1 MTNPTDP
8 EIRHMKW
15 WGWGHEDVSFSDADK
30 PKLWPYLSGE
40 LGLEQVEPT
49 PPVKFDDVYLP
60 AAKENA
66 PFLATLREG
75 LADDQFSADKK
86 DRLIHAAGKA
96 FRDLFRLRR
105 GQVEFAPDLVVYPA
119 SEDDVVTIVKAAHT
133 HNVVLIPFGGGS
145 NIAGCLE
152 PKDREG
158 RSIVS
163 LDMCRM
169 HCVLSVDKKS
179 LIARIQPGVYGPHME
194 EQLEAEGVT
203 LGHFPDSF
211 VHSTLGGWVAT
222 RSAGMQS
229 DKYGKIEDMV
239 IALRMVTPSGTI
251 VTRTVPNTSNGID
264 VRHLCVGSEG
274 ILGVITE
281 VTMQVHRVP
290 EYKMF
295 EGWLFPDFES
305 GIKAIHEC
313 MRHGVMPIITRL
325 NDPGKTAL
333 SAAFKK
339 VEPPLKQKIGAAMK
353 WYLRAIKGIDFTKC
367 CMMTT
372 AYEGDY
378 DTFHMQRRESNHVF
392 RKHGGINLG
401 EGPGNSF
408 KEAKYDFPHVRD
420 YLMDRGVM
428 GDVSET
434 STTWDNLHNLYT
446 KTLVNIRQ
454 AIRDTGVDP
463 WVGCHISHNYHTGA
477 SLYFTFGCR
486 QIEGRELEQYL
497 YIKKAAE
504 DSFLQ
509 NGGTVSHHHA
519 VGTEHLPWIEAD
531 LSPTGVRAVR
541 ALKDGLDPN
550 GVMNPGK
557 IIPGPEP
564 LCEWGLTDEAIESFN
579 KAD

>member
-1 MTNPTDP
+1 MD
-8 EIRHMKW
+8 
-15 WGWGHEDVSFSDADK
+15 
-30 PKLWPYLSGE
+30 
-40 LGLEQVEPT
+40 
-49 PPVKFDDVYLP
+49 
-60 AAKENA
+60 
-66 PFLATLREG
+66 
-75 LADDQFSADKK
+75 
-86 DRLIHAAGKA
+86 
-96 FRDLFRLRR
+96 
-105 GQVEFAPDLVVYPA
+105 FAPDLIVYPA
-119 SEDDVVTIVKAAHT
+119 SEADVVAVVKAAHE
-133 HNVVLIPFGGGS
+133 HNAVLIPFGGGT
-145 NIAGCLE
+145 NIAGCIE
-152 PKDREG
+152 PKDRDG
-158 RSIVS
+158 RFIVS

-169 HCVLSVDKKS
+169 HRVLAVDKKS
-179 LIARIQPGVYGPHME
+179 LLARMEAGVYGPHME

-264 VRHLCVGSEG
+264 VRSLCVGSEG

-281 VTMQVHRVP
+281 VTMQVHRLP
-290 EYKMF
+290 EYKLF

-305 GIKAIHEC
+305 GIHGIHEC
-313 MRHGVMPIITRL
+313 VRHGTMPVITRL

-339 VEPPLKQKIGAAMK
+339 VESPLKQKIGAVMK
-353 WYLRAIKGIDFTKC
+353 WYLRNIKGIDFTKC

-378 DTFHMQRRESNHVF
+378 DTFHMQRRESNRVF
-392 RKHGGINLG
+392 RKHGGVNLG

-434 STTWDNLHNLYT
+434 STTWENLHNLYT
-446 KTLVNIRQ
+446 KTLANIQ
-454 AIRDTGVDP
+454 KAIRDTGVDP

-486 QIEGRELEQYL
+486 QIKGREMDQYL

-519 VGTEHLPWIEAD
+519 IGTEHLPWIEAD
-531 LSPTGVRAVR
+531 LSPTGLKAVR
-541 ALKDGLDPN
+541 AIKDGLDPKS
-550 GVMNPGK
+550 VMNPGK
-557 IIPGPEP
+557 ILPGPDP
-564 LCEWGLTDEAIESFN
+564 LREWGLTDEAIASFN

>member
-1 MTNPTDP
+1 MADP

-15 WGWGHEDVSFSDADK
+15 WGWGHEDVSFSDVDK

-40 LGLEQVEPT
+40 LGLKQVEPT
-49 PPVKFDDVYLP
+49 PPVKFDDVHLP

-66 PFLATLREG
+66 PFITALRDALAH
-75 LADDQFSADKK
+75 DQFSVDKK

-105 GQVEFAPDLVVYPA
+105 GQVDFAPDLIAYPA
-119 SEDDVVTIVKAAHT
+119 SEADVVAIVKAAHE
-133 HNVVLIPFGGGS
+133 HNAVLIPFGGGT
-145 NIAGCLE
+145 NIAGCIE
-152 PKDREG
+152 PKDRDE
-158 RSIVS
+158 RFIVS

-169 HCVLSVDKKS
+169 HRVLAVDKKS
-179 LIARIQPGVYGPHME
+179 LLARIEAGVYGPHME
-194 EQLEAEGVT
+194 EQLESAGVT

-264 VRHLCVGSEG
+264 VRSLCVGSEG

-281 VTMQVHRVP
+281 VTMQVHRLP

-305 GIKAIHEC
+305 GIHAIHEC
-313 MRHGVMPIITRL
+313 MRHGTMPVITRL

-339 VEPPLKQKIGAAMK
+339 VEPPLKQKIGAVMK
-353 WYLRAIKGIDFTKC
+353 WYLRNIKGIDFTKC

-378 DTFHMQRRESNHVF
+378 GTFHMQRRESNRVF
-392 RKHGGINLG
+392 RKYGGVNLG

-446 KTLVNIRQ
+446 KTITNIQ
-454 AIRDTGVDP
+454 KAIRDTGVDP

-486 QIEGRELEQYL
+486 QIEGRELDQYL

-531 LSPTGVRAVR
+531 LSPAGLKAVR
-541 ALKDGLDPN
+541 AIKDGLDPKS
-550 GVMNPGK
+550 VMNPGK
-557 IIPGPEP
+557 ILPGPDP
-564 LCEWGLTDEAIESFN
+564 LREWGLTNEAIESFN

>member
-1 MTNPTDP
+1 MA
-8 EIRHMKW
+8 EYQVRHMKW
-15 WGWGHEDVSFSDADK
+15 WGWGDEDVTFSDADK
-30 PKLWPYLSGE
+30 PKLWPYLGGE
-40 LGLEQVEPT
+40 LGLEEGVPV
-49 PPVKFDDVYLP
+49 PPVSFEEINLP
-60 AAKENA
+60 AAKTNL
-66 PFLATLREG
+66 PFTAALEG
-75 LADDQFSADKK
+75 ALKADQISEDKK

-96 FRDLFRLRR
+96 FRDLLRLRR
-105 GQVEFAPDLVVYPA
+105 GQVDYAPDLIVYP
-119 SEDDVVTIVKAAHT
+119 SNEDDVVAIIKAANEHDA
-133 HNVVLIPFGGGS
+133 VIIPFGGGT

-152 PKDREG
+152 PKDRNG
-158 RSIVS
+158 RFIVS
-163 LDMCRM
+163 LDMWRM
-169 HCVLSVDKKS
+169 NRVLSVDKKS
-179 LIARIQPGVYGPHME
+179 LIARIQAGVYGPHME
-194 EQLEAEGVT
+194 QQLEQEDVT

-264 VRHLCVGSEG
+264 VRSLCVGSEG

-281 VTMQVHRVP
+281 VTVQVHRLA

-313 MRHGVMPIITRL
+313 MRLGVMPVITRL

-339 VEPPLKQKIGAAMK
+339 PESGLKAKISALVK
-353 WYLRAIKGIDFTKC
+353 WYLRAIKGFDFNQC

-378 DTFHMQRRESNHVF
+378 DTFHMQRRESSHIF
-392 RKHGGINLG
+392 RKHDGFCLG
-401 EGPGNSF
+401 EGPGKSF
-408 KEAKYDFPHVRD
+408 QEAKYDFPHVRD

-434 STTWDNLHNLYT
+434 STTWDNLLNLYS
-446 KTLVNIRQ
+446 KTLSNIDQ
-454 AIRDTGVDP
+454 AIRNTGVDP

-504 DSFLQ
+504 DSFME

-519 VGTEHLPWIEAD
+519 VGTEHLPWIEED
-531 LSPTGVRAVR
+531 LSPAGVKAVK
-541 ALKDGLDPN
+541 AIKDGLDPN

-557 IIPGPEP
+557 IIPGDDP
-564 LCEWGLTDEAIESFN
+564 LREWGISDEAIQSFE
-579 KAD
+579 KAN

>member
-1 MTNPTDP
+1 MADP

-15 WGWGHEDVSFSDADK
+15 WGWGHEDVNFSDADK

-40 LGLEQVEPT
+40 LGLEYVEPT
-49 PPVKFDDVYLP
+49 PPVKFDDVHLP
-60 AAKENA
+60 ARKENA
-66 PFLATLREG
+66 PFIAALRDALAH
-75 LADDQFSADKK
+75 DQFSVDKK

-105 GQVEFAPDLVVYPA
+105 GQVDFAPDLIVYPA
-119 SEDDVVTIVKAAHT
+119 SEVDVVAIVKAAHE
-133 HNVVLIPFGGGS
+133 HNAVLIPFGGGT
-145 NIAGCLE
+145 NIAGCIE
-152 PKDREG
+152 PKDCDERF
-158 RSIVS
+158 IVS

-169 HCVLSVDKKS
+169 HRVLEVDKKS
-179 LIARIQPGVYGPHME
+179 LLARIEAGVYGPHME
-194 EQLEAEGVT
+194 EQLEVEGVT

-264 VRHLCVGSEG
+264 VRSLCVGSEG

-281 VTMQVHRVP
+281 VTMQVHHLP

-295 EGWLFPDFES
+295 EGWLLPDFES
-305 GIKAIHEC
+305 GIHAIHEC
-313 MRHGVMPIITRL
+313 IRHGTMPVITRL

-339 VEPPLKQKIGAAMK
+339 VEPPLKQKIGTAMK
-353 WYLRAIKGIDFTKC
+353 WYLRNIKGIDFTKC

-378 DTFHMQRRESNHVF
+378 DTFHIQRRESNRVF
-392 RKHGGINLG
+392 RKHGGVNLG

-446 KTLVNIRQ
+446 KTITNIQ
-454 AIRDTGVDP
+454 KAIRATGVDP

-531 LSPTGVRAVR
+531 LSPTGLKAVR
-541 ALKDGLDPN
+541 AIKDGLDPKS
-550 GVMNPGK
+550 VMNPGK
-557 IIPGPEP
+557 ILPGPDP
-564 LCEWGLTDEAIESFN
+564 LHEWGLTDEAIQSFN

>member
-1 MTNPTDP
+1 MADP

-15 WGWGHEDVSFSDADK
+15 WGWGHEDVSFSDVDK

-49 PPVKFDDVYLP
+49 PPVKFDDVHLP

-66 PFLATLREG
+66 PFIAALRAALAH
-75 LADDQFSADKK
+75 DQFSVDKK

-105 GQVEFAPDLVVYPA
+105 GQVDFAPDLIVYPA
-119 SEDDVVTIVKAAHT
+119 SEVDVVAIVKAAHE
-133 HNVVLIPFGGGS
+133 HNAVLIPFGGGT
-145 NIAGCLE
+145 NIAGCIE
-152 PKDREG
+152 PKDRDE
-158 RSIVS
+158 RFIVS

-169 HCVLSVDKKS
+169 HRVLAVDKKS
-179 LIARIQPGVYGPHME
+179 LLARIEAGVYGPHME

-264 VRHLCVGSEG
+264 VRSLCVGSEG

-281 VTMQVHRVP
+281 VTVQVHRLP
-290 EYKMF
+290 EKKMF

-305 GIKAIHEC
+305 GIHAIHEC
-313 MRHGVMPIITRL
+313 MRHGTMPVITRL

-353 WYLRAIKGIDFTKC
+353 WYLRNIKGIDFTKC

-378 DTFHMQRRESNHVF
+378 NTFHMQRRESNRVF
-392 RKHGGINLG
+392 RKHGGVNLG

-446 KTLVNIRQ
+446 KTITNIQ
-454 AIRDTGVDP
+454 KAIRDTGVDP

-486 QIEGRELEQYL
+486 QIEGRELDQYL

-531 LSPTGVRAVR
+531 LSPAGLKAVR
-541 ALKDGLDPN
+541 AIKDGLDPKS
-550 GVMNPGK
+550 VMNPGK
-557 IIPGPEP
+557 ILPGPDP
-564 LCEWGLTDEAIESFN
+564 LREWGLTDEAIQSFN

>member
-1 MTNPTDP
+1 MADP

-15 WGWGHEDVSFSDADK
+15 WGWGHEDVSFSDVDK

-49 PPVKFDDVYLP
+49 PPVKFDDVHLP

-66 PFLATLREG
+66 PFIAALRDALAH
-75 LADDQFSADKK
+75 DQFSVDKK

-105 GQVEFAPDLVVYPA
+105 GQVDFAPDLIVYPA
-119 SEDDVVTIVKAAHT
+119 SEVDVVAIVKAAHE
-133 HNVVLIPFGGGS
+133 HNAVLIPFGGGT
-145 NIAGCLE
+145 NIAGCIE
-152 PKDREG
+152 PKDRDE
-158 RSIVS
+158 RFIVS

-169 HCVLSVDKKS
+169 HRVLAVDKKS
-179 LIARIQPGVYGPHME
+179 LLARIEAGVYGPHME

-264 VRHLCVGSEG
+264 VRSLCVGSEG

-281 VTMQVHRVP
+281 VTVQVHRLP
-290 EYKMF
+290 EKKMF

-305 GIKAIHEC
+305 GIHAIHEC
-313 MRHGVMPIITRL
+313 MRHGTMPVITRL

-353 WYLRAIKGIDFTKC
+353 WYLRNIKGIDFTKC

-378 DTFHMQRRESNHVF
+378 DTFHMQRRESNRVF
-392 RKHGGINLG
+392 RKHGGVNLG

-446 KTLVNIRQ
+446 KTITNIKK

-486 QIEGRELEQYL
+486 QIEGRELDQYL

-531 LSPTGVRAVR
+531 LSPAGLKAVR
-541 ALKDGLDPN
+541 AIKDGLDPKS
-550 GVMNPGK
+550 VMNPGK
-557 IIPGPEP
+557 ILPGPDP
-564 LCEWGLTDEAIESFN
+564 LREWGLTDEAIQSFN

>member
-1 MTNPTDP
+1 MA
-8 EIRHMKW
+8 EYQVRHMKW
-15 WGWGHEDVSFSDADK
+15 WGWGDEDVTFSDADK
-30 PKLWPYLSGE
+30 PKLWPYLGGE
-40 LGLEQVEPT
+40 LGMEEGVPV
-49 PPVKFDDVYLP
+49 PPVSFEEINLP
-60 AAKENA
+60 AAKTNL
-66 PFLATLREG
+66 PFTAALKGALK
-75 LADDQFSADKK
+75 ADQISEDKK

-96 FRDLFRLRR
+96 FRDLLRLRR
-105 GQVEFAPDLVVYPA
+105 GHVDYAPDLIVYP
-119 SEDDVVTIVKAAHT
+119 SNEDDVVAIIKAANEHDA
-133 HNVVLIPFGGGS
+133 VIIPFGGGT

-152 PKDREG
+152 PKDRNG
-158 RSIVS
+158 RFIVS
-163 LDMCRM
+163 LDMWRM
-169 HCVLSVDKKS
+169 NRVLSVDKKS
-179 LIARIQPGVYGPHME
+179 LIARIQAGVYGPHME
-194 EQLEAEGVT
+194 EQLEQEDVT

-264 VRHLCVGSEG
+264 VRSLCVGSEG

-281 VTMQVHRVP
+281 VTVQVHRLP
-290 EYKMF
+290 EHKMF

-313 MRHGVMPIITRL
+313 MRLGVMPVITRL

-339 VEPPLKQKIGAAMK
+339 PESGLKSKISALVK
-353 WYLRAIKGIDFTKC
+353 WYLRAIKGFDFNQC

-378 DTFHMQRRESNHVF
+378 DTFHMQRRESSHIF
-392 RKHGGINLG
+392 RKHDGFCLG
-401 EGPGNSF
+401 EGPGKSF
-408 KEAKYDFPHVRD
+408 QEAKYDFPHVRD

-434 STTWDNLHNLYT
+434 STTWDNLLNLYS
-446 KTLVNIRQ
+446 KTLSNIDQ
-454 AIRDTGVDP
+454 AIRNTGVDP

-504 DSFLQ
+504 DSFME

-519 VGTEHLPWIEAD
+519 VGTEHLPWIEED
-531 LSPTGVRAVR
+531 LSPAGVKAVK
-541 ALKDGLDPN
+541 AIKDGLDPN

-557 IIPGPEP
+557 IIPGDDP
-564 LCEWGLTDEAIESFN
+564 LREWGISDEAIQSFE
-579 KAD
+579 KAN

>member
-1 MTNPTDP
+1 MADP
-8 EIRHMKW
+8 KIRHMKW

-49 PPVKFDDVYLP
+49 PPVKIDDVHLP

-66 PFLATLREG
+66 PFVAALRDALKE
-75 LADDQFSADKK
+75 DQFSVDKK

-105 GQVEFAPDLVVYPA
+105 GQVDFAPDLVVFPA
-119 SEDDVVTIVKAAHT
+119 SEDDVVAIVKAAHE
-133 HNVVLIPFGGGS
+133 HNAVLIPFGGGS
-145 NIAGCLE
+145 NIAGCIE
-152 PKDREG
+152 PKDRDG
-158 RSIVS
+158 RFIVS

-169 HCVLSVDKKS
+169 HRVLAVDKKS
-179 LIARIQPGVYGPHME
+179 LLARIEAGVYGPHME

-264 VRHLCVGSEG
+264 VRSLCVGSEG

-281 VTMQVHRVP
+281 VTMQVHRLP
-290 EYKMF
+290 EYKKF

-305 GIKAIHEC
+305 GIHAIHEC
-313 MRHGVMPIITRL
+313 MRHGTMPIITRL

-339 VEPPLKQKIGAAMK
+339 VEPPLKQKIGAVMK
-353 WYLRAIKGIDFTKC
+353 WYLRNIKGIDFTKC

-378 DTFHMQRRESNHVF
+378 DTFHMQRRESNRVF
-392 RKHGGINLG
+392 RKHGGVNLG

-434 STTWDNLHNLYT
+434 ATTWDNLHNLYT
-446 KTLVNIRQ
+446 KTLANIQ
-454 AIRDTGVDP
+454 KAIRDTGVDP

-486 QIEGRELEQYL
+486 QIEGRELDQYL

-519 VGTEHLPWIEAD
+519 IGTEHLPWIEAD
-531 LSPTGVRAVR
+531 LSTTGVKAVR
-541 ALKDGLDPN
+541 AIKDGLDPK

-557 IIPGPEP
+557 ILPGPDP
-564 LCEWGLTDEAIESFN
+564 LREWGLTDEAIASFN
-579 KAD
+579 KED

>member
-1 MTNPTDP
+1 MA
-8 EIRHMKW
+8 EYQVRHMKW
-15 WGWGHEDVSFSDADK
+15 WGWGDEDVTFSDADK
-30 PKLWPYLSGE
+30 PKLWPYLGGE
-40 LGLEQVEPT
+40 LGMEEGVPV
-49 PPVKFDDVYLP
+49 PPVSFEEINLP
-60 AAKENA
+60 VAKTNLPFTAALKGA
-66 PFLATLREG
+66 LK
-75 LADDQFSADKK
+75 ADQISEDKK

-96 FRDLFRLRR
+96 FRDLLRLRR
-105 GQVEFAPDLVVYPA
+105 GQVDYAPDLIVYP
-119 SEDDVVTIVKAAHT
+119 SNEDDVVAIIKAANEHDA
-133 HNVVLIPFGGGS
+133 VIIPFGGGT

-152 PKDREG
+152 PKDRNG
-158 RSIVS
+158 RFIVS
-163 LDMCRM
+163 LDMWRM
-169 HCVLSVDKKS
+169 NRVLSVDKKS
-179 LIARIQPGVYGPHME
+179 LIARIQAGVYGPHME
-194 EQLEAEGVT
+194 EQLEQEDVT

-264 VRHLCVGSEG
+264 VRSLCVGSEG

-281 VTMQVHRVP
+281 VTVQVHRLP
-290 EYKMF
+290 EHKMF

-313 MRHGVMPIITRL
+313 MRLGVMPVITRL

-339 VEPPLKQKIGAAMK
+339 PETGLKAKISALVK
-353 WYLRAIKGIDFTKC
+353 WYLRAIKGFDFNQC

-378 DTFHMQRRESNHVF
+378 DTFHMQRRESSHIF
-392 RKHGGINLG
+392 RKHDGFCLG
-401 EGPGNSF
+401 EGPGKSF
-408 KEAKYDFPHVRD
+408 QEAKYDFPHVRD

-434 STTWDNLHNLYT
+434 STTWDNLLNLYS
-446 KTLVNIRQ
+446 KTLSNIDQ
-454 AIRDTGVDP
+454 AIRNTGVDP

-504 DSFLQ
+504 DSFME

-519 VGTEHLPWIEAD
+519 VGTEHLPWIEED
-531 LSPTGVRAVR
+531 LSPAGVKAVK
-541 ALKDGLDPN
+541 AIKDGLDPN

-557 IIPGPEP
+557 VIPGDDP
-564 LCEWGLTDEAIESFN
+564 LREWGISDEAIQSFE
-579 KAD
+579 KAN

>member
-1 MTNPTDP
+1 MANSSEPK
-8 EIRHMKW
+8 IRHMKW

-40 LGLEQVEPT
+40 LGLAKVEPT
-49 PPVKFDDVYLP
+49 PPVKFDDVHLP

-66 PFLATLREG
+66 PFVAALREA
-75 LADDQFSADKK
+75 LADDQFSVDKK

-119 SEDDVVTIVKAAHT
+119 SEKDVVAVVKAAHE
-133 HNVVLIPFGGGS
+133 HNVVLIPFGGGT
-145 NIAGCLE
+145 NIAGCIE
-152 PKDREG
+152 PKDRDG
-158 RSIVS
+158 RFIVS

-169 HCVLSVDKKS
+169 HRVLEVDKKS
-179 LIARIQPGVYGPHME
+179 LLARIESGVYGPHME

-264 VRHLCVGSEG
+264 VRSLCVGSEG

-305 GIKAIHEC
+305 GIHAIHEC
-313 MRHGVMPIITRL
+313 MRHGTMPVITRL

-339 VEPPLKQKIGAAMK
+339 VESPLKQKISAVMK
-353 WYLRAIKGIDFTKC
+353 WYLRNIKGIDFTKC

-378 DTFHMQRRESNHVF
+378 DTFHMQRRESAHVF
-392 RKHGGINLG
+392 RKHGGVNLG

-434 STTWDNLHNLYT
+434 STTWENLHNLYT
-446 KTLVNIRQ
+446 KTLANIQ
-454 AIRDTGVDP
+454 KAIRDTGVDP

-486 QIEGRELEQYL
+486 QIKGRELDQYL

-519 VGTEHLPWIEAD
+519 IGTEHLPWIEAD
-531 LSPTGVRAVR
+531 LSPTGVKAVR
-541 ALKDGLDPN
+541 ALKDGLDPKS
-550 GVMNPGK
+550 VMNPGK
-557 IIPGPEP
+557 ILPGPDP
-564 LCEWGLTDEAIESFN
+564 LREWGLTDEAIASFN